1 MCGKLLNKVMW
12 KYGKWKKAL
21 QAKGLHINV
30 GKTYIKT
37 YIYQGYMLSPN
48 GLNFKEAQVQFLYL
62 EKKGKKFH
70 FISRPLQNF
79 KY

>member
-1 MCGKLLNKVMW
+1 MW
-12 KYGKWKKAL
+12 KYGKRKKAL
-21 QAKGLHINV
+21 QAKGLHI
-30 GKTYIKT
+30 
-37 YIYQGYMLSPN
+37 SPN
-48 GLNFKEAQVQFLYL
+48 DLNFKEAQVQFLYL